1 MKAVNIGS
9 MMTAERT
16 TVLEY
21 MQKKNLNY
29 TKENGDKYIFVAD
42 NVASELASL
51 LFCAGMVIKPV
62 IMTFQDLADYINQSG
77 DKEYVNDVIEYNRW
91 KKGDEKANIV
101 CESEKEVLYIGSDS
115 RAYVHVKDANYSY
128 TLGQVTAIVE
138 KIASENNLPS
148 SFIALV
154 TSDPKS
160 YLLDNIEEW
169 LGADTPYAPMLKEC
183 YQELQKQ
190 GSYTKNGST
199 DRFLFLKGYNKKKND
214 LISGREFIG
223 NLVRNA
229 RTERFLT
236 TKKLAEMSGVGP
248 SILSR
253 VENGRMDY
261 GADTIKKICD
271 ALDLEIVF
279 VKKEY

>member
-1 MKAVNIGS
+1 
-9 MMTAERT
+9 
-16 TVLEY
+16 
-21 MQKKNLNY
+21 
-29 TKENGDKYIFVAD
+29 
-42 NVASELASL
+42 
-51 LFCAGMVIKPV
+51 MVMKPV
-62 IMTFQDLADYINQSG
+62 IMTFQDLADYINQSD

-101 CESEKEVLYIGSDS
+101 CESEKEVLYIGGDS

-138 KIASENNLPS
+138 KIATENNLPS
-148 SFIALV
+148 GFIALV

-199 DRFLFLKGYNKKKND
+199 DRFLFLKGYNKKKKND
-214 LISGREFIG
+214 LISGREYIG
-223 NLVRNA
+223 NLIRSA
-229 RTERFLT
+229 RADRALSITNLS
-236 TKKLAEMSGVGP
+236 KMSGV
-248 SILSR
+248 SISYISKMEL
-253 VENGRMDY
+253 GKFDF
-261 GADTIKKICD
+261 GADLIKKICD